1 MLSYEYFMF
10 IFYIICFNKEIRR
23 GSFFNYLMLE
33 IFERLPPKS
42 IIRFRSLSKY
52 WHSRLATPEFIR
64 NHRLRCSKNPP
75 KLLIRRGFFA
85 ENNESSKTS
94 IYALHP
100 GDQLPLHIPG
110 YRYLSIPKVEFPC
123 SLMPTMSPNQFSV
136 VGSCNGILCLR
147 DNENIS
153 LWNLSIRRRVRVP
166 TAKSSFIFIEAAGF
180 GFDPI
185 TDDYKIVAIYFYK
198 LEMDMYV
205 ESLELVDKE
214 SATACGKTVY
224 S

>member
-1 MLSYEYFMF
+1 MLSNEYFMF

-64 NHRLRCSKNPP
+64 NHRLRCSKNKPSKTP
-75 KLLIRRGFFA
+75 HQTWFFA

-110 YRYLSIPKVEFPC
+110 YRYLSIPKDEFPC
-123 SLMPTMSPNQFSV
+123 SLMPMMSPNQFSV

-166 TAKSSFIFIEAAGF
+166 SPPFIFIEAAGF
-180 GFDPI
+180 GFDHKSI
-185 TDDYKIVAIYFYK
+185 LLSDIAFK
-198 LEMDMYV
+198 LY
-205 ESLELVDKE
+205 
-214 SATACGKTVY
+214 
-224 S
+224 